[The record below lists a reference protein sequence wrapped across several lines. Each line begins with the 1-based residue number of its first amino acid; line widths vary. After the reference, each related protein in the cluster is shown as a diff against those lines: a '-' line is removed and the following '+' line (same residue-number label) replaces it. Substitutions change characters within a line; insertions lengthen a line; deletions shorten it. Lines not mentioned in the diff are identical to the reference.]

1 MTMKRL
7 IYVKH
12 NAAHP
17 IGYTFD
23 VPEGHDYWLLVLTHT
38 ASSFWVDETWISY
51 PAGSAA
57 LFAPGMKILYRAHGD
72 MFEND
77 WLRFSSDE
85 TYVTSLP
92 IKGVPFAVSDPHFCH
107 GIFCQL
113 SWELER
119 PQENSAETID
129 KLIQSLFMKL
139 HEAAKANN
147 RIEVSSHYHALTE
160 LRKAIY
166 HDPKNK
172 WRVHEMAEQTHL
184 SEGHFQYIYRKTFG
198 VSCVE
203 DVIQSRIHA
212 AKSLLQ
218 YTNKTIAQ
226 IAEFCGYNNVEHFCR
241 QFRKVAKMTP
251 SNYRKAIR
259 LENIDKDN
267 SITLE

>member
-1 MTMKRL
+1 MNHL
-7 IYVKH
+7 YYVRH

-17 IGYTFD
+17 DGFVFD
-23 VPEGHDYWLLVLTHT
+23 VPGGHNYWLLVLTHT
-38 ASSFWVDETWISY
+38 AASFWVDETWISY
-51 PAGSAA
+51 PAGSAV
-57 LFAPGMKILYRAHGD
+57 LFAPGMKILYRACGD

-77 WLRFSSDE
+77 WLRFDSDE

-107 GIFCQL
+107 SIFCQL
-113 SWELER
+113 SWEFEVS
-119 PQENSAETID
+119 QGSDTEAID
-129 KLIQSLFMKL
+129 KLIRALFLKL
-139 HEAAKANN
+139 HEAAKASN

-166 HDPKNK
+166 HDPKRT
-172 WRVHEMAEQTHL
+172 WRVREIAEQTHL
-184 SEGHFQYIYRKTFG
+184 SEGYFQYIYRKTFG

-203 DVIQSRIHA
+203 DVIQSRICA

-251 SNYRKAIR
+251 SNYRKASR

-267 SITLE
+267 PITLE